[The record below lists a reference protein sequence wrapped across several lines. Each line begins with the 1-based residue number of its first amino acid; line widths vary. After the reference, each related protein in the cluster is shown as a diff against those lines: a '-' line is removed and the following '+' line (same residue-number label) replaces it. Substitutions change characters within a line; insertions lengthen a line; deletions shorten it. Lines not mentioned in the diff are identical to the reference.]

1 MDTYVYSCG
10 RYNGLFCPP
19 FPQKQDAAAM
29 KIPDFP
35 TSEQS
40 LITRTC
46 CAEIDIRMNVYT
58 VTHKSGRTQRRKFVC
73 AYCNKYCDKIF
84 WYLVNGIMRPRLPRL

>member
-19 FPQKQDAAAM
+19 FAQKQDAAAM
-29 KIPDFP
+29 KIPDFR

-46 CAEIDIRMNVYT
+46 CAKIDIRMNVYT
-58 VTHKSGRTQRRKFVC
+58 VAHKSGRTLSAENLYAHIAISIVIKHFAIWSIV
-73 AYCNKYCDKIF
+73 
-84 WYLVNGIMRPRLPRL
+84 

>member
-29 KIPDFP
+29 KIPDFR

-46 CAEIDIRMNVYT
+46 CAKIDIRMKVYI
-58 VTHKSGRTQRRKFVC
+58 VAHKSDCRLSVENLYAHIAINIVIKHF
-73 AYCNKYCDKIF
+73 
-84 WYLVNGIMRPRLPRL
+84 GIWSIV